1 MSEEYKHETFGY
13 EFSGLSDE
21 TFKFFQEK
29 MEKAERDMLMY
40 KIEAAKSRQQ
50 PTDPTTWVEREVPD
64 HLEDAAHD
72 LITTLLKSHGYNWDG
87 EKQDDNRPTVK

>member
-13 EFSGLSDE
+13 ELSGLSEE
-21 TFKFFQEK
+21 TVKFLQER
-29 MEKAERDMLMY
+29 MEKYKTDMRERKLRQ
-40 KIEAAKSRQQ
+40 EARRPSNH
-50 PTDPTTWVEREVPD
+50 DTTWVERKVPE

-72 LITTLLKSHGYNWDG
+72 LITTLLKSHGYNSDG